1 MAKDWDDH
9 VLEAEELARTEG
21 FLGLRDEIIRRA
33 QPRHDDVVVDIGAGT
48 GLLTLALAP
57 LVAKVWAIDVSGAMI
72 DYLTTKAA
80 SGELDNVEAATATA
94 ISLPLVDEA
103 ASLFVSNYCYHHL
116 SDPDKER
123 GLAEAFRVLQPGGRL
138 VIGDMLFKV
147 DVADPRSRRVLARK
161 VRAILGRGPSGL
173 LRILK
178 NALRLITG
186 RWEHPADAEWWRRAL
201 HRTGFREIDVDL
213 LEHEGGIV
221 SARRPIAVPRRHQRM
236 RGWVSRAPRPERIPG
251 PGAR

>member
-1 MAKDWDDH
+1 MAKAWDDH
-9 VLEAEELARTEG
+9 VVEAEELARTEG

-33 QPRHDDVVVDIGAGT
+33 EPRPDDVVMDIGAGT
-48 GLLTLALAP
+48 GLLTLAVAP

-103 ASLFVSNYCYHHL
+103 ASLVVSNYCYHHL

-123 GLAEAFRVLQPGGRL
+123 GLAEAFRVLHPDGRL

-147 DVADPRSRRVLARK
+147 DVADPRSRRVLAGK
-161 VRAILGRGPSGL
+161 VRAIVSRGPAGL
-173 LRILK
+173 LPYSRTPC
-178 NALRLITG
+178 ASS
-186 RWEHPADAEWWRRAL
+186 PADGSTRPMPNGGAGRFSGRAFAKSTWTCWST
-201 HRTGFREIDVDL
+201 RAGS
-213 LEHEGGIV
+213 
-221 SARRPIAVPRRHQRM
+221 SAPAGRSPVPRRHERM
-236 RGWVSRAPRPERIPG
+236 RGWVPRAPRPERITG
-251 PGAR
+251 H